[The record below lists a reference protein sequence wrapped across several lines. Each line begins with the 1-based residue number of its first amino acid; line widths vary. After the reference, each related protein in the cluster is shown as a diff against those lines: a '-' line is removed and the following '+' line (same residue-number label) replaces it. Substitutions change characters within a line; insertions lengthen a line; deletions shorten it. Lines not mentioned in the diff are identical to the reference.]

1 MGEYRRTR
9 GKRKSKKKK
18 NKKGNCLG
26 ERDGVVLSGDGWTR
40 HETGTAL
47 GSKRCGLM
55 GMHRHSHALSE
66 MDCDVEL
73 KLATSLHTL
82 RPGQSVKRPSHFA
95 QRI

>member
-1 MGEYRRTR
+1 MLEIRPRADEDDARREEELKGDWVNT
-9 GKRKSKKKK
+9 GGQEEKEKNKKKK
-18 NKKGNCLG
+18 NNNGNCLG

-66 MDCDVEL
+66 MGL
-73 KLATSLHTL
+73 
-82 RPGQSVKRPSHFA
+82 
-95 QRI
+95 